1 MNFPTRFQNNCGSA
15 VDNIFINKSQLHLYN
30 VLPLYNGL
38 SDHDAQCLVLKNFFR
53 KEKTV
58 LGKFKARL
66 FMSDSLKC
74 FQELLSKETWKVIYQ
89 EHDIN
94 KIFNT
99 FLNIF
104 LTILEASFPQIY
116 HVKQKDTAWITKGIR
131 ISCQR
136 KRSLYLLSRNS
147 DDVKLKT
154 YYKHYCSIL
163 RKIIRQAEKTVL
175 Q

>member
-1 MNFPTRFQNNCGSA
+1 MMS
-15 VDNIFINKSQLHLYN
+15 S
-30 VLPLYNGL
+30 VL
-38 SDHDAQCLVLKNFFR
+38 SSKNFFR

-58 LGKFKARL
+58 MGKFKARL

-104 LTILEASFPQIY
+104 LTIFEASFSKIY
-116 HVKQKDTAWITKGIR
+116 HVKQKDNAWITKGIR

-136 KRSLYLLSRNS
+136 KRGLYLLSRNI

-154 YYKHYCSIL
+154 HYKHYCSIL
-163 RKIIRQAEKTVL
+163 RKIIREAKNCITVS
-175 Q
+175 